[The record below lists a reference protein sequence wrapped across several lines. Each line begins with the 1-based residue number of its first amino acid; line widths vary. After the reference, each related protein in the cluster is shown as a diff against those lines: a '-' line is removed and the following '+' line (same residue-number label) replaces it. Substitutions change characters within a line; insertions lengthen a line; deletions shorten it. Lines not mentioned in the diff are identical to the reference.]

1 MVKSRR
7 NLSNIKLNNT
17 RKITR
22 GGADV
27 ISAADIKQR
36 EIENSALRPKSGG
49 PPTSN
54 TSHKEVLEHVFK
66 RDKKLFDTERSAD
79 ATALGASSLAMGVVS
94 TALPA
99 TTLLTAG
106 VGEAALSVGSWL
118 GGGALLGIGGGLA
131 GPLVTI
137 VTATMATAY
146 ATYSVVK
153 KNQLK
158 SKIRHFIKKQ
168 MLATLDEMADKSKG
182 TGLSASKYPK
192 LEHYETDKA
201 NVKQFFIE
209 YGIFTRLADIFM
221 SMQSSML
228 HFYPSER
235 LMFPIHFTDD
245 PKQGNKYINF
255 RAKPY
260 DNYPVGNNFVCMY
273 DYLTSNEYLYFSCDQ
288 LNDETTTSFLRFKLD
303 SEIWRGNTPG
313 QIVNNIRQLLLESNL
328 KDEVEPEDMR
338 GGAYIEGLGETLAN
352 NLPSHKQQLQFMR
365 LSQKKTDAVN
375 AMKLGKELTET
386 YQDERDD
393 RAKKAKAK
401 AATKK
406 AAEAEAVAA
415 VATTE
420 DEKGSNGVVRFGKH
434 EQGHE
439 LSPFQIAS
447 AEKKAVEAKTAASN
461 AGYSEAA
468 SEAAAV
474 AAGHAQ
480 ANDRGT
486 MAMALGMLAAKK
498 AAEAE
503 AVATTEDEKEQ
514 EHNGVVATAATND
527 NSKKPA
533 MGESF
538 NIEIP
543 AFPFLE
549 IPLVNGTPVPVP
561 EPVVSKN
568 TMTKVA
574 NHLQTHINNK
584 LMNNQFHYLRI
595 NNTDNR
601 KSKVSVKDTNLTEI
615 ENEFVTN
622 VVSLLQLE
630 PFVKIIADQLKEFKT
645 SYLEDYTEEAEAEDA
660 LYTTKDKQEVLAN
673 VDGELPPPQQLGGG
687 FFTPRMSASG
697 NTIKGSKDK
706 MFQSLRTKKFST
718 QDKHSFI
725 EFLYYSTYSFYRV
738 FSKVLQVRESEMNK
752 FFNNYVGDLMDMF
765 KKNFSVIVNN
775 SSVYISIARALE
787 ITFERKL
794 GVAFSSSSSSNN
806 AIDYNSNSS
815 LNETGAIEER
825 LKKANLFSTDSFF
838 NLKNKKIRDY
848 IFKTYANI
856 QSLEKAMDDSS
867 LGNRQRNVAGQ
878 LDSRFTREILGK
890 NPGQQE
896 LIESHLVRSSLNSI
910 FQGKFG
916 MFKNILE
923 HIDDTID
930 EFDGVST
937 LEFQTKLQ
945 SKIPKLANIGRE
957 GITFSFGDGLL
968 QMGENSEDLIEQQIK
983 MKEQELSSLQN
994 KRAEIEKIKA

>member
-36 EIENSALRPKSGG
+36 EIENS
-49 PPTSN
+49 
-54 TSHKEVLEHVFK
+54 K
-66 RDKKLFDTERSAD
+66 RDKKLFDTERSAT
-79 ATALGASSLAMGVVS
+79 ATALGASGLAIGVVS

-146 ATYSVVK
+146 ATYSVVR
-153 KNQLK
+153 KNKLK

-192 LEHYETDKA
+192 LEHYESDKA

-245 PKQGNKYINF
+245 PEQGNKYINF
-255 RAKPY
+255 EAKPY
-260 DNYPVGNNFVCMY
+260 SNYPVGNNFVCMY

-338 GGAYIEGLGETLAN
+338 GGAGIDDGLTGGGDFISMA
-352 NLPSHKQQLQFMR
+352 
-365 LSQKKTDAVN
+365 
-375 AMKLGKELTET
+375 
-386 YQDERDD
+386 D
-393 RAKKAKAK
+393 RAKFASDGQTRSDIASWADLVKSSAVMLKDDAKDIMTRRKIKRAEAKAKAK
-401 AATKK
+401 ATAGTG
-406 AAEAEAVAA
+406 AGLTPNSRRMGEVS
-415 VATTE
+415 V
-420 DEKGSNGVVRFGKH
+420 DVR
-434 EQGHE
+434 
-439 LSPFQIAS
+439 
-447 AEKKAVEAKTAASN
+447 
-461 AGYSEAA
+461 AG
-468 SEAAAV
+468 
-474 AAGHAQ
+474 
-480 ANDRGT
+480 D
-486 MAMALGMLAAKK
+486 
-498 AAEAE
+498 
-503 AVATTEDEKEQ
+503 
-514 EHNGVVATAATND
+514 D

-549 IPLVNGTPVPVP
+549 IPLVNGTPVPEP

-601 KSKVSVKDTNLTEI
+601 KSKLSVKDTELTEI
-615 ENEFVTN
+615 ENKFVTN

-645 SYLEDYTEEAEAEDA
+645 SYLEDYTKEAMVEDV
-660 LYTTKDKQEVLAN
+660 LYTKTDNLEVVAN
-673 VDGELPPPQQLGGG
+673 VDGALPGQAGGG
-687 FFTPRMSASG
+687 FFTPTMSASG

-878 LDSRFTREILGK
+878 LDTRFTREILGK

-910 FQGKFG
+910 FKGKFG

-923 HIDDTID
+923 HIDETID

-945 SKIPKLANIGRE
+945 SKLPKLANIGRE
-957 GITFSFGDGLL
+957 GITFRFGDGLHL
-968 QMGENSEDLIEQQIK
+968 MGENSEDLIEQQIK
-983 MKEQELSSLQN
+983 MKEQELSSLQE